1 MVRAKCPKCGVVFE
15 YSWHPTLV
23 HVFDV
28 KSLRCPA
35 CGKLSMMKTG
45 VSDPVTWPSGEKK

>member
-45 VSDPVTWPSGEKK
+45 VSDPVTWPSEEKK